1 MARFR
6 RRSRGRRRASGKSMA
21 RKVIRALKI
30 GYRL

>member
-1 MARFR
+1 MAR
-6 RRSRGRRRASGKSMA
+6 RRSRGRRRSTGRAMA

>member
-1 MARFR
+1 MARR
-6 RRSRGRRRASGKSMA
+6 RYARGRRRSTGKSMA

>member
-1 MARFR
+1 MKR
-6 RRSRGRRRASGKSMA
+6 RSSRSRGRRRASGKSMA